1 MKKSLIIAA
10 LALCASFGAVAQTTQ
25 KLTATK
31 ASEYGIIYS
40 LPTTVIDVTI
50 ETEKVV
56 EKPGEFYRYA
66 KKYFNTNNAI
76 DNESQSV
83 RLKSITL
90 TPRGVANSQQQ
101 YLMQFKSGSTPF
113 LIINNENIPLAI
125 NTDEI
130 PELVQPNLP
139 KPQAALPSAL
149 ETKAAQQVISKEM
162 AQSQSSA
169 KRAEIAANQLFE
181 LRQTRQDILNG
192 EAEQM
197 PADGEAMQITLNNIQ
212 AQEDAL
218 IAMFMGTTQVST
230 DVKTITITPTDAVE
244 REVIARISALEGVID
259 ANNLAGEPI
268 YLSIEIIEKGE
279 LPTNDKGI
287 SKTFPKGGVAYNIP
301 GKIAVNVEYQG
312 KTFSNKTIASAQ
324 HGVVFGID
332 PKMFSD
338 KKAPAYLLFDPITGS
353 IKELGAVSNL
363 SE

>member
-1 MKKSLIIAA
+1 MKKSLIIAS
-10 LALCASFGAVAQTTQ
+10 LALCASLGAMAQTTQ

-90 TPRGVANSQQQ
+90 TPRGVANSQQR
-101 YLMQFKSGSTPF
+101 YLMQFKSGSTPC
-113 LIINNENIPLAI
+113 LIINDENIPLAI

-139 KPQAALPSAL
+139 KAQATLPSAL

-218 IAMFMGTTQVST
+218 IAMFIGAIICFVDIYSPAKLNTMA
-230 DVKTITITPTDAVE
+230 KTVISSFLAT
-244 REVIARISALEGVID
+244 VIAGLSVRIGINSNPDFIIIGSIMILVPGLAFGTALRDLLCGD
-259 ANNLAGEPI
+259 LLAGS
-268 YLSIEIIEKGE
+268 L
-279 LPTNDKGI
+279 
-287 SKTFPKGGVAYNIP
+287 KTLQAC
-301 GKIAVNVEYQG
+301 
-312 KTFSNKTIASAQ
+312 
-324 HGVVFGID
+324 
-332 PKMFSD
+332 
-338 KKAPAYLLFDPITGS
+338 
-353 IKELGAVSNL
+353 LGALMIAFGYMLGSAVL
-363 SE
+363 GGAV